1 MESVTAGEFEC
12 DVGVGSI
19 CVWVYVMCMCVC
31 VTASVCSCDVYVL
44 WKSTY
49 LHVMCVARGE
59 GCVHVPYSRES
70 PPTPQR
76 APTPHFW
83 LNFLYRVKV
92 YSNERPPS
100 RYSLVPRVTG
110 DGAH

>member
-1 MESVTAGEFEC
+1 MADELGPVLNQGKYAIVTC
-12 DVGVGSI
+12 CILRITVGCGALVSLYI
-19 CVWVYVMCMCVC
+19 
-31 VTASVCSCDVYVL
+31 
-44 WKSTY
+44 
-49 LHVMCVARGE
+49 
-59 GCVHVPYSRES
+59 PYSRES

-92 YSNERPPS
+92 YSNERPPL

-110 DGAH
+110 D